1 MTDALGGITRADL
14 ERARIIPLPFLQP
27 GVSAMTLGRF
37 IFIRRTA
44 LDDPALLHHELVH
57 VRQWREQ
64 GIVAFLGTYLAAY
77 FRGRLSGLGHW
88 DAYRAIPQEIEARE
102 LSGR

>member
-1 MTDALGGITRADL
+1 MSDPLGGITRADL
-14 ERARIIPLPFLQP
+14 DRARIVPVPFLQP

-37 IFIRRTA
+37 ILVRRTA
-44 LDDPALLHHELVH
+44 LDDLALLHHELVH

-64 GIVAFLGTYLAAY
+64 GIVGFLRAYLTAY
-77 FRGRLSGLGHW
+77 FQGRLAGLGHW
-88 DAYRAIPQEIEARE
+88 DAYRAIPQEVEARE